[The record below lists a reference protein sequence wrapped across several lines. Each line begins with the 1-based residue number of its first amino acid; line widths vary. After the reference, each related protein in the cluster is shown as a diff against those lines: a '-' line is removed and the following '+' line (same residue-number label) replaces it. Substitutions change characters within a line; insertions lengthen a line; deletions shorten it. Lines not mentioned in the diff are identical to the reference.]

1 LGEQKNWSCLTI
13 LSCLHKEQP
22 RPRPGVYDSCGA
34 SLASHIIKETEFME
48 HILGNAASAP
58 IDVDMNN
65 FMAEV
70 VEGSSKQPV
79 IVQFWAPWC
88 GPCKQLGPVLEK
100 VVAAA
105 NGKVKMVRVNI
116 DDNQQIAQQLR
127 VQSVP
132 TVYAFVDGQPVDGFA
147 GAQPESTLTQF
158 IEKISALGGAGAEI
172 ATMLE
177 AGNAAV
183 ETQDLASAM
192 QIFQQVMEADPES
205 AEALAGLVR
214 CLTGMKDHQ
223 AAREIVDQLDDE
235 FREKPAMQAAIMAL
249 ELAERAAES
258 AGDLDVAQAAV
269 DANPN
274 DLQARQDLAMALF
287 ATGDNA
293 GAMAQLLESI
303 RIDRGWNEDAAR
315 LQLLEFF
322 KTLGAAN
329 PDVMTARRQLSTL
342 LFA

>member
-1 LGEQKNWSCLTI
+1 MEQ
-13 LSCLHKEQP
+13 
-22 RPRPGVYDSCGA
+22 
-34 SLASHIIKETEFME
+34 
-48 HILGNAASAP
+48 ILGNAASAP

-70 VEGSSKQPV
+70 VEGSSKLPV

-88 GPCKQLGPVLEK
+88 GPCKQLGPTLEK

-132 TVYAFVDGQPVDGFA
+132 TVYAFVDGQPVDGFS
-147 GAQPESTLTQF
+147 GAQPESTLIQF
-158 IEKISALGGAGAEI
+158 IEKISALGGAGADI
-172 ATMLE
+172 ASMLE
-177 AGNAAV
+177 AGNTAI
-183 ETQDLASAM
+183 EKQDYTSAM
-192 QIFQQVMEADPES
+192 KIFQQVMEAEPES

-214 CLTGMKDHQ
+214 CLTGIKDHQ
-223 AAREIVDQLDDE
+223 AARDIVDKLDDE

-249 ELAERAAES
+249 ELAERAAVS
-258 AGDLDVAQAAV
+258 VGDLGLSQAAV

-274 DLQARQDLAMALF
+274 NLQARQDLAMALF

-315 LQLLEFF
+315 LQLLELF
-322 KTLGAAN
+322 KTLGSAN

>member
-1 LGEQKNWSCLTI
+1 
-13 LSCLHKEQP
+13 
-22 RPRPGVYDSCGA
+22 
-34 SLASHIIKETEFME
+34 ME
-48 HILGNAASAP
+48 HILGTTASAP
-58 IDVDMNN
+58 IDIDMNN

-70 VEGSSKQPV
+70 VEGSSQQPV

-147 GAQPESTLTQF
+147 GAQPESAVTQF
-158 IEKISALGGAGAEI
+158 IEKVSSLGGAGADI
-172 ATMLE
+172 ASMLD

-183 ETQDLASAM
+183 ETQDFASAM
-192 QIFQQVMEADPES
+192 QIFQQVMEADPDS

-223 AAREIVDQLDDE
+223 AAREIVDQLTDE
-235 FREKPAMQAAIMAL
+235 FREKPAMQAAIDAL

-258 AGDLDVAQAAV
+258 ACDLDVAQAAV
-269 DANPN
+269 AANPN

-303 RIDRGWNEDAAR
+303 RIDRSWNEDAAR
-315 LQLLEFF
+315 MQLLEFF

>member
-1 LGEQKNWSCLTI
+1 MEQI
-13 LSCLHKEQP
+13 
-22 RPRPGVYDSCGA
+22 
-34 SLASHIIKETEFME
+34 LAS
-48 HILGNAASAP
+48 AATAP

-70 VEGSSKQPV
+70 VEGSSQIPV

-105 NGKVKMVRVNI
+105 HGKVKMVRVNI

-132 TVYAFVDGQPVDGFA
+132 TVYAFVDGQPVDGFS
-147 GAQPESTLTQF
+147 GAQPESALTQF
-158 IEKISALGGAGAEI
+158 VEKLSSMGGAGADI
-172 ATMLE
+172 AGMLE
-177 AGNAAV
+177 AANKAV
-183 ETQDLASAM
+183 ETQDFAGAM
-192 QIFQQVMEADPES
+192 QIYQQVMEADPES
-205 AEALAGLVR
+205 ADALAGLVR
-214 CLTGMKDHQ
+214 CLTGMRDHQ
-223 AAREIVDQLDDE
+223 AAREIIDQLNDE
-235 FREKPAMQAAIMAL
+235 FREKPSMQAAIAAL

-258 AGDLDVAQAAV
+258 AGDLDLAQAAV
-269 DANPN
+269 AANPE

-303 RIDRGWNEDAAR
+303 RVDRSWNDEAAR

-329 PDVMTARRQLSTL
+329 PDVMAARRQLSTL
-342 LFA
+342 LFS

>member
-1 LGEQKNWSCLTI
+1 
-13 LSCLHKEQP
+13 
-22 RPRPGVYDSCGA
+22 
-34 SLASHIIKETEFME
+34 ME
-48 HILGNAASAP
+48 YIVGNDGSAP

-70 VEGSSKQPV
+70 IEDSSKQPV
-79 IVQFWAPWC
+79 IAQFWAPWC
-88 GPCKQLGPVLEK
+88 GPCKQLGPALEK

-105 NGKVKMVRVNI
+105 NGKVKLVRVNI
-116 DDNQQIAQQLR
+116 DDNQQIAHQLR

-132 TVYAFVDGQPVDGFA
+132 TVFAFVNGKPVDGFA
-147 GAQPESTLTQF
+147 GAQPESALTQF
-158 IEKISALGGAGAEI
+158 IEKISTLGGVGADI
-172 ATMLE
+172 TTMIE
-177 AGNAAV
+177 AGSAAF
-183 ETQDLASAM
+183 ETQDYTGAM
-192 QIFQQVMEADPES
+192 KIFQQVMEVEPES

-223 AAREIVDQLDDE
+223 AAREIVEQLDDD
-235 FREKPAMQAAIMAL
+235 FLNKPAIQAAINAL
-249 ELAERAAES
+249 ELAERAAGS
-258 AGDLDVAQAAV
+258 VGDLEVVKVAV

-274 DLQARQDLAMALF
+274 DLQARQDLAMALY

-329 PDVMTARRQLSTL
+329 PDVIAARRQLSTL

>member
-1 LGEQKNWSCLTI
+1 MEQI
-13 LSCLHKEQP
+13 
-22 RPRPGVYDSCGA
+22 
-34 SLASHIIKETEFME
+34 LAS
-48 HILGNAASAP
+48 AATAP

-70 VEGSSKQPV
+70 VEGSSQIPV
-79 IVQFWAPWC
+79 LVDFWAPWC

-105 NGKVKMVRVNI
+105 HGKVKMVRVNI

-132 TVYAFVDGQPVDGFA
+132 TVYAFVDGQPVDGFS
-147 GAQPESTLTQF
+147 GAQPESALTQF
-158 IEKISALGGAGAEI
+158 VEKLSSMGGAGADI
-172 ATMLE
+172 AGMLE
-177 AGNAAV
+177 AANTAV
-183 ETQDLASAM
+183 ETQDFAGAM
-192 QIFQQVMEADPES
+192 QIYQQVMEADPES
-205 AEALAGLVR
+205 ADALAGLVR
-214 CLTGMKDHQ
+214 CLTGMRDHQ
-223 AAREIVDQLDDE
+223 AAREIIDQLNDE
-235 FREKPAMQAAIMAL
+235 FREKPSMQAAIAAL

-258 AGDLDVAQAAV
+258 AGDLDLAQAAV
-269 DANPN
+269 AANPE

-303 RIDRGWNEDAAR
+303 RVDRSWNDEAAR

-329 PDVMTARRQLSTL
+329 PDVMAARRQLSTL
-342 LFA
+342 LFS

>member
-1 LGEQKNWSCLTI
+1 MEQI
-13 LSCLHKEQP
+13 
-22 RPRPGVYDSCGA
+22 
-34 SLASHIIKETEFME
+34 LASAVT
-48 HILGNAASAP
+48 AP

-70 VEGSSKQPV
+70 VEGSSQIPV

-105 NGKVKMVRVNI
+105 HGKVKMVRVNI

-132 TVYAFVDGQPVDGFA
+132 TVYAFVDGQPVDGFS
-147 GAQPESTLTQF
+147 GAQPESALTQF
-158 IEKISALGGAGAEI
+158 VEKLSSMGGAGADI
-172 ATMLE
+172 AGMLE
-177 AGNAAV
+177 AANTAV
-183 ETQDLASAM
+183 ETQDFAGAM
-192 QIFQQVMEADPES
+192 QIYQQVMEADPES
-205 AEALAGLVR
+205 ADALAGLVR
-214 CLTGMKDHQ
+214 CLTGMQDHQ
-223 AAREIVDQLDDE
+223 AAREIIDQLNDE
-235 FREKPAMQAAIMAL
+235 FREKPSMQAAIAAL

-258 AGDLDVAQAAV
+258 AGDLDLAQAAV
-269 DANPN
+269 AANPE

-303 RIDRGWNEDAAR
+303 RVDRSWNDEAAR

-329 PDVMTARRQLSTL
+329 PDVMAARRQLSTL
-342 LFA
+342 LFS

>member
-1 LGEQKNWSCLTI
+1 MEQI
-13 LSCLHKEQP
+13 
-22 RPRPGVYDSCGA
+22 
-34 SLASHIIKETEFME
+34 LAS
-48 HILGNAASAP
+48 AATAP

-70 VEGSSKQPV
+70 VEGSSQIPV

-105 NGKVKMVRVNI
+105 HGKVKMVRVNI

-132 TVYAFVDGQPVDGFA
+132 TVYAFVDGQPVDGFS
-147 GAQPESTLTQF
+147 GAQPESALTQF
-158 IEKISALGGAGAEI
+158 VEKLSSMGGAGADI
-172 ATMLE
+172 AGMLE
-177 AGNAAV
+177 AANTAV
-183 ETQDLASAM
+183 ETQDFAGAM
-192 QIFQQVMEADPES
+192 QIYQQVMEADPES
-205 AEALAGLVR
+205 ADALAGLVR
-214 CLTGMKDHQ
+214 CLTGMRDHQ
-223 AAREIVDQLDDE
+223 AAREIIDQLNDE
-235 FREKPAMQAAIMAL
+235 FREKPSMQAAIAAL

-258 AGDLDVAQAAV
+258 AGDLDLAQAAV
-269 DANPN
+269 AANPE

-303 RIDRGWNEDAAR
+303 RIDRSWNDEAAR

-329 PDVMTARRQLSTL
+329 PDVMAARRQLSTL
-342 LFA
+342 LFS

>member
-1 LGEQKNWSCLTI
+1 
-13 LSCLHKEQP
+13 
-22 RPRPGVYDSCGA
+22 
-34 SLASHIIKETEFME
+34 ME
-48 HILGNAASAP
+48 YILGNAGSAT

-65 FMAEV
+65 FMTEV
-70 VEGSSKQPV
+70 VEESSKQPV
-79 IVQFWAPWC
+79 IAQFWAPWC
-88 GPCKQLGPVLEK
+88 GPCKQLGPALEK
-100 VVAAA
+100 VVTST
-105 NGKVKMVRVNI
+105 NGKVKLVRVNI

-132 TVYAFVDGQPVDGFA
+132 TVFAFVDGQPVDGFA

-158 IEKISALGGAGAEI
+158 IEKISALGGAGADI
-172 ATMLE
+172 ATMIE

-183 ETQDLASAM
+183 EAQDFTEAM
-192 QIFQQVMEADPES
+192 KIFQQAMGAEPES
-205 AEALAGLVR
+205 VEALAGLVR
-214 CLTGMKDHQ
+214 CLTGMKDHE
-223 AAREIVDQLDDE
+223 AAREIVDQLDDD
-235 FREKPAMQAAIMAL
+235 FRKKPAIQAAIMAL
-249 ELAERAAES
+249 ELAERAAGS
-258 AGDLDVAQAAV
+258 AGDLDVAKVAV
-269 DANPN
+269 DKNPN
-274 DLQARQDLAMALF
+274 DLQARQNLAMALY

-329 PDVMTARRQLSTL
+329 PDVIAARRQLSTL

>member
-1 LGEQKNWSCLTI
+1 MEQI
-13 LSCLHKEQP
+13 
-22 RPRPGVYDSCGA
+22 
-34 SLASHIIKETEFME
+34 LAS
-48 HILGNAASAP
+48 AATAP

-70 VEGSSKQPV
+70 VEGSSQIPV

-105 NGKVKMVRVNI
+105 HGKVKMVRVNI

-132 TVYAFVDGQPVDGFA
+132 TVYAFVDGQPVDGFS
-147 GAQPESTLTQF
+147 GAQPESALTQF
-158 IEKISALGGAGAEI
+158 VEKLSSMGGGGADI
-172 ATMLE
+172 AGMLE
-177 AGNAAV
+177 AANTAV
-183 ETQDLASAM
+183 ETQDFASAM
-192 QIFQQVMEADPES
+192 QIYQQVMETDPES
-205 AEALAGLVR
+205 ADALAGLVR
-214 CLTGMKDHQ
+214 CLTGMQDHQ
-223 AAREIVDQLDDE
+223 AAREIIDQLNDE
-235 FREKPAMQAAIMAL
+235 FREKPSMQAAIAAL

-258 AGDLDVAQAAV
+258 AGDLDLAQAAV
-269 DANPN
+269 AANPE

-303 RIDRGWNEDAAR
+303 RIDRSWNDEAAR

-329 PDVMTARRQLSTL
+329 PDVMAARRQLSTL
-342 LFA
+342 LFS

>member
-1 LGEQKNWSCLTI
+1 MEQI
-13 LSCLHKEQP
+13 
-22 RPRPGVYDSCGA
+22 
-34 SLASHIIKETEFME
+34 LAS
-48 HILGNAASAP
+48 AATAP

-70 VEGSSKQPV
+70 VEGSSQIPV

-105 NGKVKMVRVNI
+105 HGKVKMVRVNI

-132 TVYAFVDGQPVDGFA
+132 TVYAFVDGQPVDGFS
-147 GAQPESTLTQF
+147 GAQPESALTQF
-158 IEKISALGGAGAEI
+158 VEKLSSMGGAGADI
-172 ATMLE
+172 AGMLE
-177 AGNAAV
+177 AANTAV
-183 ETQDLASAM
+183 ETQDFAGAM
-192 QIFQQVMEADPES
+192 QIYQQVMEADPES
-205 AEALAGLVR
+205 ADALAGLVR
-214 CLTGMKDHQ
+214 CLTGMQDHQ
-223 AAREIVDQLDDE
+223 AAREIIDQLNDE
-235 FREKPAMQAAIMAL
+235 FREKPSMQAAIAAL

-258 AGDLDVAQAAV
+258 AGDLDLAQAAV
-269 DANPN
+269 AANPK

-293 GAMAQLLESI
+293 GAMSQLLESI
-303 RIDRGWNEDAAR
+303 RIDRSWNDEAAR

-329 PDVMTARRQLSTL
+329 PDVMAARRQLSTL
-342 LFA
+342 LFS

>member
-1 LGEQKNWSCLTI
+1 
-13 LSCLHKEQP
+13 
-22 RPRPGVYDSCGA
+22 
-34 SLASHIIKETEFME
+34 
-48 HILGNAASAP
+48 
-58 IDVDMNN
+58 
-65 FMAEV
+65 V

-158 IEKISALGGAGAEI
+158 IEKVSALGGAGADI
-172 ATMLE
+172 ASMLE

-183 ETQDLASAM
+183 ETQDFASAM
-192 QIFQQVMEADPES
+192 KMFQQLMEADPES

-223 AAREIVDQLDDE
+223 AAREIVDQLNDE
-235 FREKPAMQAAIMAL
+235 FLEKPAMQAAILAL

-258 AGDLDVAQAAV
+258 AGNLDVAQAAV

-329 PDVMTARRQLSTL
+329 PDVITARRQLSTL

>member
-1 LGEQKNWSCLTI
+1 
-13 LSCLHKEQP
+13 
-22 RPRPGVYDSCGA
+22 
-34 SLASHIIKETEFME
+34 ME
-48 HILGNAASAP
+48 HILGTTASAP

-70 VEGSSKQPV
+70 VEGSSQQPV

-147 GAQPESTLTQF
+147 GAQPESAVTQF
-158 IEKISALGGAGAEI
+158 IEKVSSLGGAGADI
-172 ATMLE
+172 ASMLD
-177 AGNAAV
+177 AGNVAV
-183 ETQDLASAM
+183 ETQDFASAM
-192 QIFQQVMEADPES
+192 QIFQQVMEADPDS

-214 CLTGMKDHQ
+214 CLNGMKDHQ
-223 AAREIVDQLDDE
+223 AAREIVDQLTDE
-235 FREKPAMQAAIMAL
+235 FREKPAMQAAIEAL

-258 AGDLDVAQAAV
+258 AGDLDAAQAAV
-269 DANPN
+269 AADPN

-287 ATGDNA
+287 AAGDNA

-303 RIDRGWNEDAAR
+303 RIDRSWNEDAAR
-315 LQLLEFF
+315 MQLLEFF

>member
-1 LGEQKNWSCLTI
+1 
-13 LSCLHKEQP
+13 
-22 RPRPGVYDSCGA
+22 
-34 SLASHIIKETEFME
+34 ME
-48 HILGNAASAP
+48 HILGTTASAP

-70 VEGSSKQPV
+70 VEGSSQQPV

-147 GAQPESTLTQF
+147 GAQPESAVTQF
-158 IEKISALGGAGAEI
+158 IEKVSSLGGAGADI
-172 ATMLE
+172 ASMLD

-183 ETQDLASAM
+183 ETQDFASAM
-192 QIFQQVMEADPES
+192 QIFQQVMEADPDS

-223 AAREIVDQLDDE
+223 AAREIVDQLTDE
-235 FREKPAMQAAIMAL
+235 FREKPAIQAAIDAL

-269 DANPN
+269 AANPN

-303 RIDRGWNEDAAR
+303 RIDRSWNEDAAR
-315 LQLLEFF
+315 MQLLEFF

>member
-1 LGEQKNWSCLTI
+1 MEQI
-13 LSCLHKEQP
+13 
-22 RPRPGVYDSCGA
+22 
-34 SLASHIIKETEFME
+34 LAS
-48 HILGNAASAP
+48 AATAP

-70 VEGSSKQPV
+70 VEGSSQIPV

-100 VVAAA
+100 AVAAA
-105 NGKVKMVRVNI
+105 HGKVKMVRVNI

-132 TVYAFVDGQPVDGFA
+132 TVYAFVDGQPVDGFS
-147 GAQPESTLTQF
+147 GAQPESALTQF
-158 IEKISALGGAGAEI
+158 VEKLSSMGGAGADI
-172 ATMLE
+172 AGMLE
-177 AGNAAV
+177 AANTAV
-183 ETQDLASAM
+183 ETQDFAGAM
-192 QIFQQVMEADPES
+192 QIYQQVMEADPES
-205 AEALAGLVR
+205 ADALAGLVR
-214 CLTGMKDHQ
+214 CLTGMRDHL
-223 AAREIVDQLDDE
+223 AAREIIDQLNDE
-235 FREKPAMQAAIMAL
+235 FREKPSMQAAIAAL

-258 AGDLDVAQAAV
+258 AGDLDLAQAAV
-269 DANPN
+269 AANPE

-303 RIDRGWNEDAAR
+303 RVDRSWNDEAAR

-329 PDVMTARRQLSTL
+329 PDVMAARRQLSTL
-342 LFA
+342 LFS

>member
-1 LGEQKNWSCLTI
+1 
-13 LSCLHKEQP
+13 
-22 RPRPGVYDSCGA
+22 
-34 SLASHIIKETEFME
+34 ME
-48 HILGNAASAP
+48 HILGTAGSAP

-70 VEGSSKQPV
+70 VEGSSQQPV
-79 IVQFWAPWC
+79 IAQFWAPWC

-147 GAQPESTLTQF
+147 GAQPESAVTQF
-158 IEKISALGGAGAEI
+158 IEKVSSLGGAGADI
-172 ATMLE
+172 ASMLD

-183 ETQDLASAM
+183 ETQDFASAM

-223 AAREIVDQLDDE
+223 AAREIVDQLTDE
-235 FREKPAMQAAIMAL
+235 FREKPAMRAAIDAL
-249 ELAERAAES
+249 ELADRAAES
-258 AGDLDVAQAAV
+258 AGDLDVALAAV
-269 DANPN
+269 ATNPN

-303 RIDRGWNEDAAR
+303 RIDRSWNEDAAR
-315 LQLLEFF
+315 MQLLEFF

>member
-1 LGEQKNWSCLTI
+1 MT
-13 LSCLHKEQP
+13 
-22 RPRPGVYDSCGA
+22 
-34 SLASHIIKETEFME
+34 
-48 HILGNAASAP
+48 
-58 IDVDMNN
+58 
-65 FMAEV
+65 EV
-70 VEGSSKQPV
+70 VEGSSQIPV

-105 NGKVKMVRVNI
+105 HGKVKMVRVNI

-132 TVYAFVDGQPVDGFA
+132 TVYAFVDGQPVDGFS
-147 GAQPESTLTQF
+147 GAQPESALTQF
-158 IEKISALGGAGAEI
+158 VEKLSSMGGAGADI
-172 ATMLE
+172 AGMLE
-177 AGNAAV
+177 AANTAV
-183 ETQDLASAM
+183 ETQDFAGAM
-192 QIFQQVMEADPES
+192 QIYQQVMEADPES
-205 AEALAGLVR
+205 ADALAGLVR
-214 CLTGMKDHQ
+214 CLTGMQDHQ
-223 AAREIVDQLDDE
+223 AAREIIDQLNDE
-235 FREKPAMQAAIMAL
+235 FREKPSMQAAIAAL

-258 AGDLDVAQAAV
+258 AGDLDLAQAAV
-269 DANPN
+269 AANPE

-303 RIDRGWNEDAAR
+303 RVDRSWNDEAAR

-329 PDVMTARRQLSTL
+329 PDVMVARRQLSTL
-342 LFA
+342 LFS

>member
-1 LGEQKNWSCLTI
+1 MEQI
-13 LSCLHKEQP
+13 
-22 RPRPGVYDSCGA
+22 
-34 SLASHIIKETEFME
+34 LAS
-48 HILGNAASAP
+48 AATAP

-70 VEGSSKQPV
+70 VEGSSQIPV

-105 NGKVKMVRVNI
+105 HGKVKMVRVNI

-132 TVYAFVDGQPVDGFA
+132 TVYAFVDGQPVDGFS
-147 GAQPESTLTQF
+147 GAQPESALTQF
-158 IEKISALGGAGAEI
+158 VEKLSSMGGAGADI
-172 ATMLE
+172 AGMLE
-177 AGNAAV
+177 AANTAV
-183 ETQDLASAM
+183 ETQDFAGAM
-192 QIFQQVMEADPES
+192 QIYQQVMEADPES
-205 AEALAGLVR
+205 ADALAGLVR
-214 CLTGMKDHQ
+214 CLTGMQDHQ
-223 AAREIVDQLDDE
+223 AAREIIDQLNDE
-235 FREKPAMQAAIMAL
+235 FREKPSMQAAIAAL

-258 AGDLDVAQAAV
+258 AGDLDLAQAAV
-269 DANPN
+269 AANPE

-293 GAMAQLLESI
+293 GAMSQLLESI
-303 RIDRGWNEDAAR
+303 RIDRSWNDEAAR

-329 PDVMTARRQLSTL
+329 PDVMAARRQLSTL
-342 LFA
+342 LFS

>member
-1 LGEQKNWSCLTI
+1 
-13 LSCLHKEQP
+13 
-22 RPRPGVYDSCGA
+22 
-34 SLASHIIKETEFME
+34 ME
-48 HILGNAASAP
+48 HILGTTASAP

-70 VEGSSKQPV
+70 VEGSSRQPV

-147 GAQPESTLTQF
+147 GAQPESAVTQF
-158 IEKISALGGAGAEI
+158 IEKVSSLGGAGADI
-172 ATMLE
+172 ASMLD

-183 ETQDLASAM
+183 EKQDFASAM
-192 QIFQQVMEADPES
+192 QIFQQVMEADPDS

-223 AAREIVDQLDDE
+223 AAREIVDQLTDE
-235 FREKPAMQAAIMAL
+235 FREKPAMQAAIEAL

-258 AGDLDVAQAAV
+258 AGDLDAAQAAV
-269 DANPN
+269 AADPN

-287 ATGDNA
+287 AAGDNA

-303 RIDRGWNEDAAR
+303 RIDRSWNEDAAR
-315 LQLLEFF
+315 MQLLEFF

>member
-1 LGEQKNWSCLTI
+1 
-13 LSCLHKEQP
+13 
-22 RPRPGVYDSCGA
+22 
-34 SLASHIIKETEFME
+34 ME
-48 HILGNAASAP
+48 HILGTTASAP

-70 VEGSSKQPV
+70 VEGSSQQPV

-105 NGKVKMVRVNI
+105 NGKVKIVRVNI

-147 GAQPESTLTQF
+147 GAQPESAVTQF
-158 IEKISALGGAGAEI
+158 IEKVSSLGGAGADI
-172 ATMLE
+172 ASMLD

-183 ETQDLASAM
+183 ETQDFASAM
-192 QIFQQVMEADPES
+192 QIFQQVMEVES
-205 AEALAGLVR
+205 DSVEALAGLVR

-223 AAREIVDQLDDE
+223 AAREIVDQLTDE
-235 FREKPAMQAAIMAL
+235 FREKPAIQAAIDAL

-269 DANPN
+269 AANPN

-303 RIDRGWNEDAAR
+303 RIDRSWNEDAAR
-315 LQLLEFF
+315 MQLLEFF

>member
-1 LGEQKNWSCLTI
+1 
-13 LSCLHKEQP
+13 
-22 RPRPGVYDSCGA
+22 
-34 SLASHIIKETEFME
+34 ME
-48 HILGNAASAP
+48 HILGNATNATV
-58 IDVDMNN
+58 DVDVNN

-88 GPCKQLGPVLEK
+88 GPCKQLGPILEK
-100 VVAAA
+100 VISAST
-105 NGKVKMVRVNI
+105 GKVKMVRINI

-132 TVYAFVDGQPVDGFA
+132 TVYAFVDGQPVDGFT

-158 IEKISALGGAGAEI
+158 IEKISALGGAGADI
-172 ATMLE
+172 AAMLE

-183 ETQDLASAM
+183 EAQDFTGAM
-192 QIFQQVMEADPES
+192 KTFQQVMDAEPES
-205 AEALAGLVR
+205 VEALAGLVR
-214 CLTGMKDHQ
+214 CLIGMKDHQ
-223 AAREIVDQLDDE
+223 AARDIVDQLDDE
-235 FREKPAMQAAIMAL
+235 FREKPVMQAAMLAL
-249 ELAERAAES
+249 ELAERAAEA
-258 AGDLDVAQAAV
+258 AGDLIEAKASVE
-269 DANPN
+269 ANPN
-274 DLQARQDLAMALF
+274 DLQARQDLALALY
-287 ATGDNA
+287 ASGDNA

-329 PDVMTARRQLSTL
+329 PDVMTARRRLSTL

>member
-1 LGEQKNWSCLTI
+1 MEQI
-13 LSCLHKEQP
+13 
-22 RPRPGVYDSCGA
+22 
-34 SLASHIIKETEFME
+34 LAS
-48 HILGNAASAP
+48 AATAP

-70 VEGSSKQPV
+70 VEGSSQIPV

-105 NGKVKMVRVNI
+105 HGKVKMVRVNI

-132 TVYAFVDGQPVDGFA
+132 TVYAFVDGQPVDGFS
-147 GAQPESTLTQF
+147 GAQPESALTQF
-158 IEKISALGGAGAEI
+158 VEKLSSMGGVGADIAG
-172 ATMLE
+172 MLE
-177 AGNAAV
+177 AANTAV
-183 ETQDLASAM
+183 ETQDFAGAM
-192 QIFQQVMEADPES
+192 QIYQQVMEADPES
-205 AEALAGLVR
+205 ADALAGLVR
-214 CLTGMKDHQ
+214 CLTGMRDHQ
-223 AAREIVDQLDDE
+223 AAREIIDQLNDE
-235 FREKPAMQAAIMAL
+235 FREKPSMQAAIAAL

-258 AGDLDVAQAAV
+258 AGDLDLAQAAV
-269 DANPN
+269 AANPE

-293 GAMAQLLESI
+293 AAMAQLLESI
-303 RIDRGWNEDAAR
+303 RVDRSWNDEAAR

-329 PDVMTARRQLSTL
+329 PDVMAARRQLSTL
-342 LFA
+342 LFS

>member
-1 LGEQKNWSCLTI
+1 
-13 LSCLHKEQP
+13 
-22 RPRPGVYDSCGA
+22 
-34 SLASHIIKETEFME
+34 ME
-48 HILGNAASAP
+48 HILGTTGSAP

-70 VEGSSKQPV
+70 VEGSSQQPV

-147 GAQPESTLTQF
+147 GAQPESAVTQF
-158 IEKISALGGAGAEI
+158 IEKVSLLGGAGADI
-172 ATMLE
+172 ASMLD
-177 AGNAAV
+177 AGNVAV
-183 ETQDLASAM
+183 ETQDFASAM
-192 QIFQQVMEADPES
+192 QIFQQVMEADPDS

-223 AAREIVDQLDDE
+223 AAREIVDQLTDE
-235 FREKPAMQAAIMAL
+235 FREKPAMQTAIGAL

-258 AGDLDVAQAAV
+258 AGDLDVAQVAV
-269 DANPN
+269 AANPN

-303 RIDRGWNEDAAR
+303 RIDRNWNEDAAR
-315 LQLLEFF
+315 RQLLEFF

>member
-1 LGEQKNWSCLTI
+1 
-13 LSCLHKEQP
+13 
-22 RPRPGVYDSCGA
+22 
-34 SLASHIIKETEFME
+34 ME
-48 HILGNAASAP
+48 HILSNASSAP

-65 FMAEV
+65 FMTEV
-70 VEGSSKQPV
+70 VEESSKQPV

-100 VVAAA
+100 AVAAA

-132 TVYAFVDGQPVDGFA
+132 TIYAFVDGQPADGFS
-147 GAQPESTLTQF
+147 GAQPESTLNQF
-158 IEKISALGGAGAEI
+158 IEKISALGGAGADI

-177 AGNAAV
+177 AGNAAL
-183 ETQDLASAM
+183 EQQDFASAM
-192 QIFQQVMEADPES
+192 QTFQKVMEVDPES
-205 AEALAGLVR
+205 ADALAGLVR

-223 AAREIVDQLDDE
+223 AAREIVDQLTDE
-235 FREKPAMQAAIMAL
+235 FLEKPAMQAAILAL
-249 ELAERAAES
+249 ELAERATES
-258 AGDLDVAQAAV
+258 AGNLDVAQAAV
-269 DANPN
+269 DTNPN

-287 ATGDNA
+287 ASGDNE

-303 RIDRGWNEDAAR
+303 RIDRGWNEEAAR
-315 LQLLEFF
+315 LQLLDLF

-329 PDVMTARRQLSTL
+329 PDVMAARRQLSTL